1 MVRFGSELDRFR
13 LAIQRDKSLSFG
25 FEMPELKKKDII
37 CYGRAN
43 GITGIEKFLGYN
55 DSRLKVANFPSISL
69 THNFITVNVAVCLSD
84 EDKVILDGR
93 ENPSHLQRATGALD
107 VFRNLFNVKDHFAF
121 YIEQHKKYDSAK
133 GMGESA
139 AFAGATAMALCN
151 LMFRNTSTS
160 FISSIARLVSGSG
173 TRSVVNGVGLWQSY
187 EGIDPEMNHAIR
199 VRNDMGDFH
208 IASFPTP
215 NPIKTENVHGIATQ
229 SPFYEQWG
237 KVKFQS
243 LLNIIENHFDPE
255 LLAQSAMN
263 DMLLMH
269 SVLLARG
276 ISILNEKM
284 FTLLKLAEQSEGSFF
299 VTADTGPTP
308 IILYRDPDMLSKAET
323 IMGKAALKGDV
334 VPHQTETET
343 AFQKRAREN
352 LDKYA

>member
-1 MVRFGSELDRFR
+1 MVRFGHELDRFR
-13 LAIQRDKSLSFG
+13 SAIQRDTDLSFG
-25 FEMPELKKKDII
+25 FETPELKKKDII

-69 THNFITVNVAVCLSD
+69 THNFITVNVAVCLSHKD
-84 EDKVILDGR
+84 RVILDGK
-93 ENPSHLQRATGALD
+93 ENTSHLLRATGALD
-107 VFRNLFNVKDHFAF
+107 VFRSLFKISDHFAF
-121 YIEQHKKYDSAK
+121 YIEQDKKYGSAK

-151 LMFRNTSTS
+151 LMFKDPSTS

-199 VRNDMGDFH
+199 VREDMGDFH

-255 LLAQSAMN
+255 MLARSAMN

-284 FTLLKLAEQSEGSFF
+284 FALLKLAEQSEGSFF

-308 IILYRDPDMLSKAET
+308 IMIYRDSDMLRKAEI
-323 IMGKAALKGDV
+323 IMGREPLRGNV

-343 AFQKRAREN
+343 AFQKRAVEN
-352 LDKYA
+352 LVKYA